1 MSFILLLYVFSLYCC
16 FVPINMNLLSVE
28 AKSCKIRFVCVGDSH
43 WLKVYDMGLLTE
55 VTHIVVNADY
65 SYV

>member
-1 MSFILLLYVFSLYCC
+1 
-16 FVPINMNLLSVE
+16 MNLLSVE